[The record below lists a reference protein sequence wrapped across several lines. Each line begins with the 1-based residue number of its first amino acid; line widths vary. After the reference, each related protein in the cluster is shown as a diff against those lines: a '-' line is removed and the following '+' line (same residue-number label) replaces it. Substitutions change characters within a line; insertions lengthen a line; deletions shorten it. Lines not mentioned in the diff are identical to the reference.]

1 MVAVSS
7 LYDKTSFYAQLGMEL
22 WLCGV
27 RGEPR
32 TYAIAPENPV
42 IYDAALNCIILFPDR
57 TTFPAGNNEVR
68 PVLSGINRAAGP
80 GNSLLPDGRY
90 IKASAKIKMRSSGCC
105 QRLPDFLS

>member
-32 TYAIAPENPV
+32 TYAIAT
-42 IYDAALNCIILFPDR
+42 IYALFC
-57 TTFPAGNNEVR
+57 
-68 PVLSGINRAAGP
+68 INRTSRSRRFSEADDAVLILT
-80 GNSLLPDGRY
+80 NSCCTVGRAVSEHQIFSMPSVLCNPLPSDWGKY
-90 IKASAKIKMRSSGCC
+90 QLI
-105 QRLPDFLS
+105 P

>member
-32 TYAIAPENPV
+32 TYAIAPKNLDFSGFLDTET
-42 IYDAALNCIILFPDR
+42 IIIPPEELVSKF
-57 TTFPAGNNEVR
+57 NNYCKAIFDQVFANGKESEKLAEIR
-68 PVLSGINRAAGP
+68 DY
-80 GNSLLPDGRY
+80 LLPRL
-90 IKASAKIKMRSSGCC
+90 MSGE
-105 QRLPDFLS
+105 LDVSNIVL